1 MVPVSYCL
9 LIVTLDWFALA
20 AYCMYAEPRLLKM
33 AAVNLDNTT
42 SSDAG
47 NKHPQLGTV
56 HVRALL
62 PSSLWLPLSDPPC
75 NLFWFCC

>member
-1 MVPVSYCL
+1 
-9 LIVTLDWFALA
+9 
-20 AYCMYAEPRLLKM
+20 MYAEPRLLKM

-75 NLFWFCC
+75 NLI